1 MAAGIEAAPT
11 SVRLHVH
18 KEGGSESVAYHFVEA
33 WQHLWHVC
41 HFLGISATD
50 LEETVSES
58 GFYIHRALSKVRER
72 GTIRHNVPTNQ
83 FKSL

>member
-1 MAAGIEAAPT
+1 MAAGTEAAPS

-18 KEGGSESVAYHFVEA
+18 IEGCSESVAYHFVEA
-33 WQHLWHVC
+33 RQHLWPVC
-41 HFLGISATD
+41 HCLGISAID
-50 LEETVSES
+50 LEETVAES
-58 GFYIHRALSKVRER
+58 GFYIHRASSEVRER